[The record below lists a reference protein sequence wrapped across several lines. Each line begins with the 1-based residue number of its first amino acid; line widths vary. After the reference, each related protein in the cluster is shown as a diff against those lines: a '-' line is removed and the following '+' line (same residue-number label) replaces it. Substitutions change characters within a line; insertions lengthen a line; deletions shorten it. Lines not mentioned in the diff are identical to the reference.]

1 MSIAVL
7 RTYHN
12 EMEAR
17 VAAAV
22 LEAAGIPAQVMADNA
37 GGAYPS
43 LSLIFP
49 VRLLV
54 HAEDV
59 EAANEVL
66 DDPDS
71 LEDPDAVEDGLG
83 GGGR

>member
-1 MSIAVL
+1 MSIVVL
-7 RTYHN
+7 RTFHS
-12 EMEAR
+12 EMEAQ

-22 LEAAGIPAQVMADNA
+22 LEAAGIPAEVQADNA

-54 HAEDV
+54 HEEDV
-59 EAANEVL
+59 ADANEVL
-66 DDPDS
+66 DDR
-71 LEDPDAVEDGLG
+71 DALVEGDEFGSA
-83 GGGR
+83 